1 METYK
6 IQIIETIIAVI
17 SFFFVKIISRYFV
30 KLTIKNSSFKNA
42 EQKDVLKVIRLILI
56 VVLSIIIVAIWS
68 VKQENILIF
77 ASSLITVFGVALF
90 AEMSILANI
99 TASLILFF
107 QHPIKV
113 GDTIAIT
120 FEGKETEGEL
130 IDITY
135 FFVFIK
141 TLNRGIL
148 TIPNALL
155 LKSSFLVVEKAKEN
169 EINE

>member
-1 METYK
+1 MEQYK
-6 IQIIETIIAVI
+6 VQILETAIALLA
-17 SFFFVKIISRYFV
+17 FLTVKFTIGYFV
-30 KLTIKNSSFKNA
+30 RLIVANSYFKNA
-42 EQKDVLKVIRLILI
+42 ERKDILKLINLLLFI
-56 VVLSIIIVAIWS
+56 VFCIIVIAIWS

-77 ASSLITVFGVALF
+77 ASSLLTVIGVAMF
-90 AEMSILANI
+90 AEMSILSNI
-99 TASLILFF
+99 TACLILFF

-120 FEGKETEGEL
+120 HEGQETEGEL

-141 TLNRGIL
+141 TRNRGIL

-155 LKSSFLVVEKAKEN
+155 IKSSFSVIDKSTDN
-169 EINE
+169 